1 MSDDAKYEER
11 YCAFVD
17 ILGFRE
23 LISEV
28 KKQTDQYKRLRALL
42 GKLPRISIFKVT
54 RKSGHGLNWR
64 SPKCGR

>member
-1 MSDDAKYEER
+1 VTDDAKYEER

-28 KKQTDQYKRLRALL
+28 RNRQVN
-42 GKLPRISIFKVT
+42 IS
-54 RKSGHGLNWR
+54 G
-64 SPKCGR
+64 